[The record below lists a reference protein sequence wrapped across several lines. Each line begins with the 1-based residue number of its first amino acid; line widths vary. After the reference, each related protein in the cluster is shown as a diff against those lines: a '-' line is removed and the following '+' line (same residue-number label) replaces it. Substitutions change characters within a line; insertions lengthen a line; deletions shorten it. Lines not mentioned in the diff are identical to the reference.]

1 MAAVSFVVDEV
12 LGGMDAAVA
21 ELRAGHL
28 EKAFLVDKLRPY
40 KDSPVILENEAY
52 YLWHNSAQGVFG
64 TKNGRGNL
72 INAVLAQVNQ
82 VSSDELE
89 STSSGVAVAVEDRT
103 MASISTKRQNKRIV
117 KSDIV
122 QRSAS

>member
-1 MAAVSFVVDEV
+1 MQGYRSDLTPVPLRMAAVSFVVDEV

-28 EKAFLVDKLRPY
+28 EKAVLVDKLRPY

-64 TKNGRGNL
+64 TKNGRCNL

-82 VSSDELE
+82 VSSDE
-89 STSSGVAVAVEDRT
+89 
-103 MASISTKRQNKRIV
+103 
-117 KSDIV
+117 
-122 QRSAS
+122 RSAS